1 MLELLIPVRAGI
13 GGDLLAVDAQREIHL
28 IQEPSDRIGRYR
40 NVDLLKHLGDLLCR
54 HASPLQPR
62 DRISGGVVLQKK
74 FDGMDYFG
82 RFFSTATRPPPALR
96 VRSTSTSCAKSCCR
110 PRATV

>member
-1 MLELLIPVRAGI
+1 MLELLIPVRTGI
-13 GGDLLAVDAQREIHL
+13 GGNLLAVDAQREIHL
-28 IQEPSDRIGRYR
+28 VQEPSDRTGRYR
-40 NVDLLKHLGDLLCR
+40 NVDFLEHLGDLLCR

-62 DRISGGVVLQKK
+62 DRISGGVVLQKN

-82 RFFSTATRPPPALR
+82 RFFSTGRRPPPALR
-96 VRSTSTSCAKSCCR
+96 VRSTSTSCANSCCR